1 MTTPTPDDDGDSETL
16 KLILDELT
24 ARFTRQ
30 IDASKGID
38 TKAGVVAGFAV
49 TAATFLAGRP
59 VQPVLAGAAY
69 AGFVVAFVFAVA
81 ALRVTTYKD
90 VPDAAAL
97 VNEYARQPKLNALR
111 DLVVERAK
119 AIKYNGDKQEKKA
132 TQWWIAMVSLAVG
145 VVLSVLA
152 VVVVQTDARDGAEQ
166 RQSSAGGG
174 AGRAAPAA
182 GRRLPVPAGLH
193 GGARQ
198 LTAADALL
206 RQPGTQ
212 GSAAQQRGSDTV
224 TENQQ
229 ADDSTTDAASSESS
243 DSSTG
248 DSFMDTYGNARLTT
262 TEQRSEDRR
271 YHEDKMI
278 RRSGETKDD

>member
-1 MTTPTPDDDGDSETL
+1 MTTDRGTEQPAEDGDSETL

-49 TAATFLAGRP
+49 TAATFLAGRH
-59 VQPVLAGAAY
+59 VQPVLAGVAY
-69 AGFVVAFVFAVA
+69 AGFAVAFVFAVA

-119 AIKYNGDKQEKKA
+119 AIKHNGDKQEKKA
-132 TQWWIAMVSLAVG
+132 TQWWIAVVSLAVG

-152 VVVVQTDARDGAEQ
+152 VVVVHTDARDGAEQ
-166 RQSSAGGG
+166 RQSAAGGG
-174 AGRAAPAA
+174 AGRAAAA
-182 GRRLPVPAGLH
+182 VGRRFPAPAGLH

-198 LTAADALL
+198 LASADALL
-206 RQPGTQ
+206 RQPG
-212 GSAAQQRGSDTV
+212 
-224 TENQQ
+224 
-229 ADDSTTDAASSESS
+229 
-243 DSSTG
+243 
-248 DSFMDTYGNARLTT
+248 
-262 TEQRSEDRR
+262 
-271 YHEDKMI
+271 
-278 RRSGETKDD
+278 